1 MKATFV
7 KDKTKS
13 LLYEVRTLEKHLK
26 RRGYTDIELD
36 SHDNNFVTFEFKE
49 RTDYQEISEMA
60 QSVLDRKK
68 GKSNA

>member
-26 RRGYTDIELD
+26 QRGYIDIKLD

-49 RTDYQEISEMA
+49 RID
-60 QSVLDRKK
+60 
-68 GKSNA
+68 

>member
-13 LLYEVRTLEKHLK
+13 ILNEVRTLEKHLK